1 MVIFVPGII
10 LFTSALVVYFSSRQT
25 DDPRRNWLITSISAA
40 IIWLFLVAIRFQLPQ
55 SLTQLLFQES
65 VFSAFSLEW
74 QLDGI
79 AWSLS
84 FGFLSYFLIT
94 ILSQVKN
101 FSEKDSNY
109 WINNSVWAVLAFIA
123 ALAANL
129 LALIFVWFF
138 ATIFSLYVQAKARN
152 QLGEFKNWE
161 IGISVDFI
169 AIAILIWTWLIF
181 DSNNLVFDENTAY
194 IILFVV
200 LFRSGILPL
209 QTSIYSG
216 KDVRSSQPL
225 GFIAKLFISLA
236 IIPKLGIST
245 NDPSPVWLSLGF
257 LALLVLVFH
266 WERQSDFQASIPL
279 FSGFIST
286 LAILFAAYGE
296 SNASL
301 HWIIV
306 LLLVSGLLPIFQHI
320 SIYKLG
326 IYALGIWIFTPL
338 PISPNFLS
346 GAFIGVANIVIVLI
360 YLISLALIISGWLN
374 KSQALNPVPARIQSW
389 QRTVFSSSIIMAI
402 ALLLILP
409 FGLLPIAYKNVQP
422 VPVWFILLLGVA
434 AAGIYI
440 SKPLSRHIVMSGT
453 NFFSDLI
460 SIKWQ
465 MSWLIKVSEISS
477 KLVGFFTRLLEGSAG
492 LLWAML
498 LVLLFLSLIGQS
510 SLGGF

>member
-1 MVIFVPGII
+1 MVIFVPGLVLI
-10 LFTSALVVYFSSRQT
+10 TSALVVYFSSRQT
-25 DDPRRNWLITSISAA
+25 DDPRRNWLITSISTA
-40 IIWLFLVAIRFQLPQ
+40 IIWLFLVAMRFQLPQ
-55 SLTQLLFQES
+55 TITQLLFQES
-65 VFSAFSLEW
+65 AFSAFSFEW

-84 FGFLSYFLIT
+84 FGFLSYLLIT
-94 ILSQVKN
+94 NLSQVKN
-101 FSEKDSNY
+101 ISEKDSNY
-109 WINNSVWAVLAFIA
+109 WIINSVWAILALLA

-138 ATIFSLYVQAKARN
+138 ATIFSVYVQTKARN
-152 QLGEFKNWE
+152 HLREYKNWE

-169 AIAILIWTWLIF
+169 AIAILVWTWLIIG
-181 DSNNLVFDENTAY
+181 SNNLVFNENTAY
-194 IILFVV
+194 IILFIV

-209 QTSIYSG
+209 QTRVYSEKNG
-216 KDVRSSQPL
+216 GSHQRF

-236 IIPKLGIST
+236 IIPKLGISS
-245 NDPSPVWLSLGF
+245 NNPAPLLLSLGL
-257 LALLVLVFH
+257 LALLVLVFL
-266 WERQSDFQASIPL
+266 WERQSEFQESIPL
-279 FSGFIST
+279 FSGFTSS

-320 SIYKLG
+320 SVYKLG

-346 GAFIGVANIVIVLI
+346 GAFIGIAHNVIVLI

-389 QRTVFSSSIIMAI
+389 QRTVFSSSIFMAI
-402 ALLLILP
+402 ALLLVLP
-409 FGLLPIAYKNVQP
+409 FGLLPIAYQNVQP
-422 VPVWFILLLGVA
+422 VPIWFILLLGVT
-434 AAGIYI
+434 AAGIYLA
-440 SKPLSRHIVMSGT
+440 KLLSRPIIMSAT
-453 NFFSDLI
+453 NIFSKLI
-460 SIKWQ
+460 SLEWQ
-465 MSWLIKVSEISS
+465 MSWLIKVAEISS
-477 KLVGFFTRLLEGSAG
+477 NLIGFFTRLLEGNAG

-498 LVLLFLSLIGQS
+498 IVLLFLSLIGQS